1 LGGCAN
7 EYPLAPTACDDFCRV
22 TLRVPCDEEPEDCV
36 RNCELV
42 GVLPSCES
50 AREELT
56 ACYSQAPSSAF
67 VCVGDGFDA
76 TIRVR
81 DSICRD
87 ERDAFLSCQEPDM
100 SECLALCRPIQQQ
113 AVDAERVTRP
123 LQPSSEPVSADAGSA
138 ADECL
143 LLTQPCETL
152 CWNLSTLSALEVE
165 AELDAAALGSPE
177 SAIAT
182 ALSACELSDQP
193 DGDDQQQPHE
203 GD

>member
-1 LGGCAN
+1 
-7 EYPLAPTACDDFCRV
+7 
-22 TLRVPCDEEPEDCV
+22 
-36 RNCELV
+36 
-42 GVLPSCES
+42 
-50 AREELT
+50 
-56 ACYSQAPSSAF
+56 
-67 VCVGDGFDA
+67 
-76 TIRVR
+76 
-81 DSICRD
+81 
-87 ERDAFLSCQEPDM
+87 
-100 SECLALCRPIQQQ
+100 
-113 AVDAERVTRP
+113 VTRP